1 MMRRHLLYPPTMYQ
15 TLKLRKL
22 STGSVF
28 KLVALGSVCSLVP
41 LFVFMSVMAALGA
54 GSVKW
59 NGQAYTGL
67 SGLLMSPLMALGLSL
82 LISALMGSLLALG
95 LWLYSLIRPM
105 HIAYWTDEADA
116 DAPR

>member
-1 MMRRHLLYPPTMYQ
+1 MYQ
-15 TLKLRKL
+15 TLKVRKL

-41 LFVFMSVMAALGA
+41 LFVLLSLMAALGA

-67 SGLLMSPLMALGLSL
+67 SGLLVSPLMAVGLSL
-82 LISALMGSLLALG
+82 FISVFVGTLLSLG

-105 HIAYWTDEADA
+105 HIAYWTDASESDGT
-116 DAPR
+116 R